1 MFLSRPIVHLEM
13 DSTQASLSFL
23 LSLFKQQYN
32 VYNSGSG
39 CGLVGRAIT
48 WPWFESSHQQNFTM
62 NIFTVNC

>member
-32 VYNSGSG
+32 FYNSGSD
-39 CGLVGRAIT
+39 CGSVGRAIT
-48 WPWFESSHQQNFTM
+48 WPRFESSHQQNFIK
-62 NIFTVNC
+62 NIFSVNC